1 MSEIIVHLFC
11 FTAVLFEMFKPFLG
25 EKCIQYA
32 NGSDGRARRHLYDQV
47 LTHDAIKKYF
57 LQFQEV
63 LTWGSTDCVFSSPKP
78 KFGSR

>member
-1 MSEIIVHLFC
+1 
-11 FTAVLFEMFKPFLG
+11 MFKPFIG

-63 LTWGSTDCVFSSPKP
+63 LTWGLTFCVFEVNFFPL
-78 KFGSR
+78 FHINLIGYCVI